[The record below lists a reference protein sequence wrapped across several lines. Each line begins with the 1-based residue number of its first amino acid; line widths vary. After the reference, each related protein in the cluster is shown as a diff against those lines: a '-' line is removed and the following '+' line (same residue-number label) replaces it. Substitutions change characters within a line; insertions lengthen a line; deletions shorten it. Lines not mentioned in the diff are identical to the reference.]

1 MDFLNLTLL
10 PNLWRWQVSRQQ
22 KKEKKRENMIR
33 LLFGCFIGHFAFWQ
47 ASPAY
52 CFIAGGCCEDG
63 CVTNEVATGSKS
75 GVQLEMNEWGV
86 AVCFASR
93 KFRPFSAKTFD
104 EPIFLKNGG
113 RQVAE

>member
-75 GVQLEMNEWGV
+75 GVQLEMNGGGGGLLLRFVLQV
-86 AVCFASR
+86 ANFVL
-93 KFRPFSAKTFD
+93 FRRTN
-104 EPIFLKNGG
+104 FLKNGG